1 MATTLER
8 AKEYRNDF
16 MQGHGKAGEKDALT
30 RQTPG
35 ARKVLGKD
43 DLKSLY
49 ASNILVQNIIN
60 IPAEDMTRNWFTLK
74 MKDEKLKDSIMQRL
88 RDLNAK
94 EAFRDMFRF
103 ERLAGDGLISLGV
116 KQDNNF
122 SLPDAIETDKLKAI
136 EYLHAFSGF
145 KVLDMISNNNVFS
158 VDYGKVDMF
167 ELPRVKDS
175 DGKNMVHKSRLLH
188 VQTRKLE
195 DEKRGQPLL
204 EPLYD
209 ILTVLDT
216 ALWSVGQIL
225 YDFTFKVY
233 ESGDIEDMTTEER
246 RELGILMDFMFR
258 TEALAIIGKGEKLS
272 KQSTSV
278 GGIKELLD
286 YGWDMLAGGTRMPKS
301 VIKGQEAGTIVGAQY
316 DVMNYYGRIAAQ
328 QENEMKPQLEK
339 LVRMLMWCSDELGGR
354 LDPESIDWEIK
365 FNPLWEVDAKT
376 DAEIR
381 KIVAETDD
389 IYVTN
394 GILTVDEVRDTR
406 FGRYGLQSTLAFAG
420 DEADIKKMA
429 DEVYGK
435 FAESRAKDG

>member
-1 MATTLER
+1 MASTLER

-30 RQTPG
+30 RQVPG
-35 ARKVLGKD
+35 QRKILSNQ
-43 DLKSLY
+43 DLKDLY
-49 ASNILVQNIIN
+49 SSNILVQNIVN

-74 MKDEKLKDSIMQRL
+74 MDDENLKNAIMQRL
-88 RDLNAK
+88 RNLNAK
-94 EAFRDMFRF
+94 EAFKDMWRY
-103 ERLAGDGLISLGV
+103 ERLTGDGLMSMGV
-116 KQDNNF
+116 KQTNNF
-122 SLPDAIETDKLKAI
+122 SLADPIETDKLKAV

-145 KVLDMISNNNVFS
+145 KVLDLVSNGNVFS
-158 VDYGKVDMF
+158 VDYGKVEMF
-167 ELPRVKDS
+167 ELPKVKDS
-175 DGKNMVHKSRLLH
+175 DVKNMVHKSRLLH
-188 VQTRKLE
+188 SQTRRFE
-195 DEKRGQPLL
+195 DEKKGQPLL
-204 EPLYD
+204 EPIYD

-233 ESGDIEDMTTEER
+233 KSSDIEDMSTEER

-258 TEALAIIGKGEKLS
+258 TEALAIIGSGEDLN

-301 VIKGQEAGTIVGAQY
+301 VIKGQEAGTIAGAQY

-328 QENEMKPQLEK
+328 QENDMKPQLEK
-339 LVRMLMWCSDELGGR
+339 LIRMLMWSSDELGGR
-354 LDPESIDWEIK
+354 IDPESIDWEIK

-389 IYVTN
+389 IYMTN
-394 GILTVDEVRDTR
+394 GVLTVDEVRDTR

-420 DEADIKKMA
+420 DEADQKKMA
-429 DEVYGK
+429 EEVYGK
-435 FAESRAKDG
+435 FIESRSKDG